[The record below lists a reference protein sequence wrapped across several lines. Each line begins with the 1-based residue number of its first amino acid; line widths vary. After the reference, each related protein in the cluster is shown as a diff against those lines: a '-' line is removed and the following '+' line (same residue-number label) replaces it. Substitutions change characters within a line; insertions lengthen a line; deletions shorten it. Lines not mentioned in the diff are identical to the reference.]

1 MLEFTQNVFFCAY
14 WLYFDS
20 KYDDF
25 THGSHFE
32 SWLMAIKN
40 YFISSL
46 TWKSI
51 GKISYICIHI
61 LTSTSTLLKRIFW
74 VFFHCGTIDIIISY
88 KGCTAQ
94 MVKNPPAN
102 AGDLSSIPELGRSPG
117 AEKGYPLSILA
128 CRSPQT
134 EEPGR
139 LQSTGSQRVRH
150 DWATNIS

>member
-88 KGCTAQ
+88 KGCTSCSDGKESTCQCRRPEFDPWVGKIPWSRERLPTQYSCLQKSTDRGAWQ
-94 MVKNPPAN
+94 ATVHGVTKSQTR
-102 AGDLSSIPELGRSPG
+102 LS
-117 AEKGYPLSILA
+117 
-128 CRSPQT
+128 
-134 EEPGR
+134 
-139 LQSTGSQRVRH
+139 
-150 DWATNIS
+150 N